1 MAITKLQNYC
11 MRYDILKSA
20 MKDDVYTLLEQYDV
34 LENAWD
40 IVENEKYEVL
50 TKESIKV
57 FCETTLAVIKDNMML
72 RQKVQIDLETIQ
84 LIQQRIKKM
93 ATQYIGLIDALGLM
107 DDINITNDTLKTL
120 KDTETVTK
128 LKEAVLKIYEE
139 LA

>member
-34 LENAWD
+34 LESAWD

-72 RQKVQIDLETIQ
+72 RQKVQVDLETIQ

-107 DDINITNDTLKTL
+107 NDITITNDTLETL

>member
-34 LENAWD
+34 LESAWD

-72 RQKVQIDLETIQ
+72 RQKVQVDLETIQ

-107 DDINITNDTLKTL
+107 NDITITNDTLETL

-128 LKEAVLKIYEE
+128 LKQAVLKIYEE